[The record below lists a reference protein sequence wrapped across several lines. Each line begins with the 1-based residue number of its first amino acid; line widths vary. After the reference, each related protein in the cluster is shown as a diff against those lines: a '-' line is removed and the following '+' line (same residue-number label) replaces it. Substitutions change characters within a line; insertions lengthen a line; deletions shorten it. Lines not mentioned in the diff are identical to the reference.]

1 MNAEPA
7 GQPTGAE
14 TFDFDVLSTGA
25 TEPTGLLS
33 VPVSADLW
41 TRQCR
46 ITTLDQQKACRPE
59 RVGRGNKHFQDVVQL
74 SVYTCRK
81 GGPRCCTKRVE
92 VGKVAGTQHCR
103 PRSDLQNKADMTTSR
118 PAQRSPRT
126 KRQTCFDGE
135 KCGTLQHSVG
145 LERRLA

>member
-92 VGKVAGTQHCR
+92 VGKVAGTQHRR
-103 PRSDLQNKADMTTSR
+103 PHSDHQLTGGERGRYYDERTSTSHPAHLQASLTPATLLWIDLTSTQYR
-118 PAQRSPRT
+118 
-126 KRQTCFDGE
+126 
-135 KCGTLQHSVG
+135 
-145 LERRLA
+145 